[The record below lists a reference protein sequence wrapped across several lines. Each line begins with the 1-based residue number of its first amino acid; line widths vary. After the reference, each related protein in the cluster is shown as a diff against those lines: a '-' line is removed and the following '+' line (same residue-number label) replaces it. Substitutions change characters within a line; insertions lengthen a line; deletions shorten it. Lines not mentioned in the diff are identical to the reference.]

1 MGKCGKGTGSFGALS
16 ETSLFRLLGQHWR
29 QRLAMG
35 KVTVGYREADH
46 PICRI
51 YILNDVLILQG
62 GWEGEKITC
71 GLLRRRSLSSF
82 LLPLLLL
89 SIARSERLIVIVY
102 VQKIPAI
109 IVDARLSSFLP
120 SLISLS
126 ACLDITCIMNE

>member
-35 KVTVGYREADH
+35 KVTVGYREADD
-46 PICRI
+46 PMCRI

-62 GWEGEKITC
+62 GWEGEKITW

-89 SIARSERLIVIVY
+89 SIARSARLIVIIFAKKGCL
-102 VQKIPAI
+102 Q
-109 IVDARLSSFLP
+109 SS
-120 SLISLS
+120 
-126 ACLDITCIMNE
+126 